1 MRPAPIIGLLIL
13 VAVFWSM
20 NERFLSL
27 PNFYNILRQ
36 SSVLLIVATG
46 LTFVILL
53 GSIDLSV
60 GAVVTLSALVT
71 AIAIRDY
78 QVGIFGAILTAA
90 AVGIVCGAING
101 ALVIVARVPSFVVT
115 LGTLTALDGVST
127 WVSGGRN
134 IIFSDEWVRWMA
146 SGMLSGI
153 PNVALW
159 ALLIFAIAA
168 FVGLRTHVG
177 RGIYATGAG
186 TKAAVL
192 AGYDV
197 ARLKFFAFVASGLMA
212 GIAGLMMVARTSSG
226 TPRMGEGLML
236 DAIAAVVI
244 GGTALSGGAG
254 GVYRTIIGVI
264 IISVIKNG
272 LNVVGVHPYL
282 QIVISGLLVI
292 VAVALILNRDR
303 LMFVK

>member
-1 MRPAPIIGLLIL
+1 VWRDQGR
-13 VAVFWSM
+13 SCH
-20 NERFLSL
+20 R
-27 PNFYNILRQ
+27 
-36 SSVLLIVATG
+36 
-46 LTFVILL
+46 
-53 GSIDLSV
+53 
-60 GAVVTLSALVT
+60 GA
-71 AIAIRDY
+71 R
-78 QVGIFGAILTAA
+78 
-90 AVGIVCGAING
+90 
-101 ALVIVARVPSFVVT
+101 SFVVT
-115 LGTLTALDGVST
+115 LGTLTALNGIST

-134 IIFSDEWVRWMA
+134 IIFSDDWVRWMA
-146 SGMLSGI
+146 SGMLYGI

-159 ALLIFAIAA
+159 ARLIFAIAA

-186 TKAAVL
+186 TRAAVL
-192 AGYDV
+192 AGYHV
-197 ARLKFFAFVASGLMA
+197 ARLKFCAFVASGLMS

-226 TPRMGEGLML
+226 TPRMGVGLML

-254 GVYRTIIGVI
+254 GVYRTLIGVI
-264 IISVIKNG
+264 IISGIKNG